1 MTFHQETPA
10 SDGSALD
17 IPVPPRDFGTTRRM
31 LIATLIASIVTPLL
45 FLGTYGYFG
54 YQSRIADSSEG
65 IDRLAR
71 VAEEHAVKALD
82 ISQEV
87 SLQILAMVRDDGD
100 AAIRA
105 RQKSLHDFLED
116 TTRRLPLV
124 ASIELYGRN
133 KNLLVSS
140 NSYPVGLQSL
150 DQSIVSASAKPA
162 GASRVMISPPER
174 TSDPVIDIFN
184 LTLPRYDANGRLIGA
199 LVIALRRDYF
209 LSFYERLT
217 VHDRALTVGLFRS
230 DGTTLV
236 RVPAPQA
243 RRPSTSNQPLFE
255 AIQVNAHSGHLKIFS
270 TLDSVEKL
278 LVYRQVGAYPLYVTC
293 GIPVST
299 VTSRWLGHD
308 GLIAVATLVPCVG
321 IWLLVAFSLGRL
333 RRERTA
339 WERWKAEFGMRVSA
353 QETTRQMKRMGALGN
368 LVANVAHDF
377 NNLLMVVKAN
387 MELARRKGFNGLEKE
402 VIAVER
408 ASISAEAL
416 ARRLLSVARKQPLHQ
431 EVVDVKVWL
440 EQDASLIR
448 MSLGERVSLQIEAP
462 EALLP
467 IYVDPTE
474 LQSAL
479 INLAVNAKDAMPEG
493 GEFTIRC
500 ENIVIDT
507 AKGSLK
513 AGEYVLIACSDTGVG
528 MPPAVARRAFEPLY
542 TTKAANAGTG
552 LGLAQVI
559 AMCEQAGG
567 TARIESAPGEGTT
580 VSLILPR
587 SVKETGDVQA
597 TAPPLRDLGHEPTKG
612 SILLVEDNEEVAAG
626 LSAVLEVFGW
636 QSLHA
641 MTGDAALGL
650 LDAGAT
656 FDLILSDIQMPG
668 LNNGIDVAEK
678 VRRKW
683 PTQAIALMT
692 GYADELERARHAG
705 VTILSKPF
713 NIDDLQALL
722 QSVNSP
728 ASRNAWSAAARSN

>member
-1 MTFHQETPA
+1 MTIHQETPA

-45 FLGTYGYFG
+45 FLAAYGYFG
-54 YQSRIADSSEG
+54 YQTRIADSSEG

-71 VAEEHAVKALD
+71 IAEEHAVKALD
-82 ISQEV
+82 VIQEV
-87 SLQILAMVRDDGD
+87 SLRVLAMVHDDGD

-116 TTRRLPLV
+116 TARRLPSV
-124 ASIELYGRN
+124 ASIEIYGRN
-133 KNLLVSS
+133 RNLLVSS
-140 NSYPVGLQSL
+140 NTYPVGLQSIDEHL
-150 DQSIVSASAKPA
+150 ASAPGKPASAS
-162 GASRVMISPPER
+162 GVIISQPER
-174 TSDPVIDIFN
+174 TSAPAIDVFN
-184 LTLPRYDANGRLIGA
+184 LTLPRYDANGHFLGA

-209 LSFYERLT
+209 SAFYERLT

-236 RVPAPQA
+236 RFPAPQA
-243 RRPSTSNQPLFE
+243 RRPPTSNQPLFE
-255 AIQVNAHSGHLKIFS
+255 AIQVDAHSGHLKIFS

-293 GIPVST
+293 GIPVSI

-308 GLIAVATLVPCVG
+308 GLIAVATLLPCIG

-339 WERWKAEFGMRVSA
+339 WERWNAEFRMRVSA
-353 QETTRQMKRMGALGN
+353 EETTRQMKRMGALGN

-431 EVVDVKVWL
+431 DVVDVKVWL

-448 MSLGERVSLQIEAP
+448 MSLGERVGLHIEAP
-462 EALLP
+462 EAIWP

-479 INLAVNAKDAMPEG
+479 INLAVNAKDAMPLG
-493 GEFTIRC
+493 GAFTIHC
-500 ENIVIDT
+500 ENIAIGT
-507 AKGSLK
+507 ARGNLK
-513 AGEYVLIACSDTGVG
+513 SGEYVVIACSDTGVG
-528 MPPAVARRAFEPLY
+528 MPPAVVRRAFEPLY

-580 VSLILPR
+580 VSLVLPR
-587 SVKETGDVQA
+587 SAKQA
-597 TAPPLRDLGHEPTKG
+597 EDRQIAAPPEPAVTKEPTKG

-636 QSLHA
+636 QSRHEL
-641 MTGDAALGL
+641 TGDAALVL
-650 LDAGAT
+650 LDDGAR
-656 FDLILSDIQMPG
+656 FDLILSDVQMPG
-668 LNNGIDVAEK
+668 INNGIDVAEK

-683 PTQAIALMT
+683 PKQAIALMT

-722 QSVNSP
+722 QSVNLP
-728 ASRNAWSAAARSN
+728 ASRNV